1 MSSFK
6 CSQTCISALI
16 FLNIKQLRHDN
27 LVNLLEVWKR
37 RRRWYLV
44 FEFVER
50 TLLDDLE
57 QNPNGLDLNTSRQY
71 LYQILRAAAFCHQQ
85 HVSVFVWRHKR
96 ITYLKDPPKSV
107 LCFNSSKFQES

>member
-1 MSSFK
+1 MSQSFRSARHH
-6 CSQTCISALI
+6 CSHALI
-16 FLNIKQLRHDN
+16 FLTIKQLHHDN

-71 LYQILRAAAFCHQQ
+71 LYQILRAAAFCHLQN
-85 HVSVFVWRHKR
+85 VRTPVYVWGGMLH
-96 ITYLKDPPKSV
+96 T
-107 LCFNSSKFQES
+107 

>member
-1 MSSFK
+1 MSLLSYF
-6 CSQTCISALI
+6 SALV
-16 FLNIKQLRHDN
+16 FLTTKQLRHDN
-27 LVNLLEVWKR
+27 LVNLIEVWKR

-57 QNPNGLDLNTSRQY
+57 QNPNGLELNTSRQF

-85 HVSVFVWRHKR
+85 NVRC
-96 ITYLKDPPKSV
+96 
-107 LCFNSSKFQES
+107 LCGSA

>member
-1 MSSFK
+1 M
-6 CSQTCISALI
+6 A
-16 FLNIKQLRHDN
+16 FLFIKQLRHDN

-57 QNPNGLDLNTSRQY
+57 ANPNGLDLDTSRQY
-71 LYQILRAAAFCHQQ
+71 LYQILRAAAFCHKQ
-85 HVSVFVWRHKR
+85 HVRTSVCVCVEARDVHMCEMFPQTSEDLKVL
-96 ITYLKDPPKSV
+96 YLQV
-107 LCFNSSKFQES
+107 

>member
-1 MSSFK
+1 M
-6 CSQTCISALI
+6 
-16 FLNIKQLRHDN
+16 
-27 LVNLLEVWKR
+27 NLLEVWKR

-57 QNPNGLDLNTSRQY
+57 QNPSGLDLNTSRQY

-85 HVSVFVWRHKR
+85 SVRKN
-96 ITYLKDPPKSV
+96 YV
-107 LCFNSSKFQES
+107 LNYVCVKPDSNLQFRKVCSIEVYEKT